1 MKLNYDTIR
10 ELLLQIE
17 EKTDLENVLEYDRNN
32 TDQDT
37 FYTLIKLK
45 EAGFINSVEVN
56 TWIGIV
62 HIQVKSLTWEGHE
75 FLNTIRDPKV
85 FKETKNQIGKLA
97 SVSLDIL
104 GKVATEI
111 IKNKLGLWFFH
122 LVSII

>member
-45 EAGFINSVEVN
+45 EAGFINSVELN

-97 SVSLDIL
+97 SVSLDVL

-111 IKNKLGLWFFH
+111 IKNKLGL
-122 LVSII
+122 

>member
-97 SVSLDIL
+97 SVSLDVL

>member
-1 MKLNYDTIR
+1 MKLNYDAIR

-111 IKNKLGLWFFH
+111 IKNKLALWFFH

>member
-17 EKTDLENVLEYDRNN
+17 ENTDLENVLEYDRNN

-97 SVSLDIL
+97 SVSLDVL